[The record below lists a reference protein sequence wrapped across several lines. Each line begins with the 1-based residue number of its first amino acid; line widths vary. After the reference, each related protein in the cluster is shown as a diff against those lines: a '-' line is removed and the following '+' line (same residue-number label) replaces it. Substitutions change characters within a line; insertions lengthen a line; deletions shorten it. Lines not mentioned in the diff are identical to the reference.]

1 MFIHLSMRQLLRI
14 KKVFVECSSSKDSEE
29 MDRFGI
35 RNKYRNVKRSMIMKH
50 SFQDFVCSYGE
61 TGGQGCSGTEWY
73 LDITL
78 EVWCR
83 IWKGLLLLKC
93 LLSKSEVYSLHL

>member
-1 MFIHLSMRQLLRI
+1 
-14 KKVFVECSSSKDSEE
+14 
-29 MDRFGI
+29 
-35 RNKYRNVKRSMIMKH
+35 MIMKRIV
-50 SFQDFVCSYGE
+50 FKNLFLPM
-61 TGGQGCSGTEWY
+61 GGQGCSGTDWY

-83 IWKGLLLLKC
+83 IWRGLLLLKC